1 MGWFR
6 GMKRK
11 KFDFG
16 EVHIPVNVSIP
27 RIAISLETFYFRP
40 PGQAETADGEARRRA
55 KERYHVPDPG
65 FCADTVQ

>member
-16 EVHIPVNVSIP
+16 EVHIPVDVSIP
-27 RIAISLETFYFRP
+27 RISISFVMETLMLNI
-40 PGQAETADGEARRRA
+40 A
-55 KERYHVPDPG
+55 KN
-65 FCADTVQ
+65 A